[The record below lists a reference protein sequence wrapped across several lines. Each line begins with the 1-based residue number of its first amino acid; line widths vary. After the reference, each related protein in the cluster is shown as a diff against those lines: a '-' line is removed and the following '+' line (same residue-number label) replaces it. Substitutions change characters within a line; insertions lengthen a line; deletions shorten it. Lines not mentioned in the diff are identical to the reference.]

1 MGRLDN
7 KVAVITGAAQG
18 IGALMAKAMADEGAK
33 VLVTDVQD
41 TAAAVKAITD
51 AGGTAQGMKV
61 DITSND
67 DLNAM
72 VETATGELGGLDI
85 MVNNAA
91 IFATLTPKPFFEIS
105 DDEFDQLMRVNV
117 RGVHQVMR
125 AIVPTMIKAGGGKVV
140 NIASGTFYYGP
151 PGLSHYTA
159 SKGAVLGLTR
169 GHAREL
175 GDKNIQVNAIAPGL
189 TESEGVRANDGFDM
203 ARGPTVASRSIKRL
217 YTHAVQ
223 TRCNKERKGDET
235 RKNTTFTG
243 CRRRYGVDRSPGCG
257 RGIVSGDF
265 HSATASY
272 QLVLL

>member
-7 KVAVITGAAQG
+7 KTAVITGAAQG
-18 IGALMAKAMADEGAK
+18 IGALMAKAMADEGAN
-33 VLVTDVQD
+33 VLITDVQD
-41 TAAAVKAITD
+41 TAEAVKSITD
-51 AGGTAQGMKV
+51 AGGIAQGMKV

-67 DLNAM
+67 DLKAM
-72 VETATGELGGLDI
+72 VEKASGDMGGLDI

-105 DDEFDQLMRVNV
+105 DDEFDQIMKVNV

-159 SKGAVLGLTR
+159 SKGAVIALTR

-203 ARGPTVASRSIKRL
+203 ARGPTIASRSIKREMVPEDL
-217 YTHAVQ
+217 LGSLLFLCTPDSDFLTGQ
-223 TRCNKERKGDET
+223 TIN
-235 RKNTTFTG
+235 
-243 CRRRYGVDRSPGCG
+243 VDGG
-257 RGIVSGDF
+257 KVN
-265 HSATASY
+265 
-272 QLVLL
+272 L